1 VCELDVSEPEVALNG
16 LISVSP
22 ASSDKLPT
30 EVANELASIED
41 AGTEY
46 IFENLHSNFCMHY
59 YANGI
64 IS

>member
-1 VCELDVSEPEVALNG
+1 VALNG

-46 IFENLHSNFCMHY
+46 ISDKVAYLFLHALLC
-59 YANGI
+59 
-64 IS
+64 